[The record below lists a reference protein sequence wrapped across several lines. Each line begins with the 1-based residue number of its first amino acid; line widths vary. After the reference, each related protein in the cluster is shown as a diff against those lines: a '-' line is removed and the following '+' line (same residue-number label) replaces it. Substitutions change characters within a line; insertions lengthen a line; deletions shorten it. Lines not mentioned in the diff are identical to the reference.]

1 MSLSPELRDRISSL
15 VESHRIFLFMKGTR
29 DLPQCGFSAT
39 VIQILDRLVPDY
51 ATFDVLS
58 DPEIRTG
65 IKEFSEWPTIP
76 QLYIAGEFVGGSDIV
91 SELYQKGELHTALGL
106 PAPAPITPKITITDE
121 AAQILRQ
128 ALERPDAQPLHLS
141 IDALF
146 RSSLTSGPRQADE
159 LEVESNGITL
169 LLDHDSAP
177 RADGITLQ
185 LVQTQ
190 QGPRLELA
198 DSKASSPP
206 SK

>member
-39 VIQILDRLVPDY
+39 VIQILDRLAPDY

-58 DPEIRTG
+58 DSEIRAS
-65 IKEFSEWPTIP
+65 IKEFSQWPTIP
-76 QLYIAGEFVGGSDIV
+76 QLYIAGEFVGGCDIV
-91 SELYQKGELHTALGL
+91 REMYQKGELHAALGL
-106 PAPAPITPKITITDE
+106 PAPARITPKITITDE

-128 ALERPDAQPLHLS
+128 AMQRPEAQPLHLS
-141 IDALF
+141 IDALL
-146 RSSLTSGPRQADE
+146 RSSLTSGPRQDDE

-169 LLDHDSAP
+169 LLDYDTAP
-177 RADGITLQ
+177 RADGVTLQ

-190 QGPRLELA
+190 QGPKLELA
-198 DSKASSPP
+198 SPKADSPP

>member
-15 VESHRIFLFMKGTR
+15 VESHHIFLFMKGTR

-39 VIQILDRLVPDY
+39 VVQILDRLAPDY

-91 SELYQKGELHTALGL
+91 RELYQKGELHTALGL

-128 ALERPDAQPLHLS
+128 AMQRPDAQPLHLS
-141 IDALF
+141 IDALS

-190 QGPRLELA
+190 QGPKLELA
-198 DSKASSPP
+198 SPKTSSPP
-206 SK
+206 GK